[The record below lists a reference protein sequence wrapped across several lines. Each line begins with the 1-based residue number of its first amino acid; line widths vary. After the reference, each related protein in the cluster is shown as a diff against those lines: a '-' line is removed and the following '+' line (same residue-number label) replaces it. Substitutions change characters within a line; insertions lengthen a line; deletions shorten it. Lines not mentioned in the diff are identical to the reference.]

1 MYPLHFLL
9 KHCFG
14 KLIFEKL
21 LHGGRWLGL
30 PCCLLVHKGSPFCSS
45 RHFNLL
51 FRKVPP
57 WEEHGWGYHVV
68 SYLGKSF
75 SPGHIQFEKIAQR
88 FVFSF
93 ILFMEEKE
101 NLKKD

>member
-1 MYPLHFLL
+1 MCPLYFFSNILEVA
-9 KHCFG
+9 FE

-21 LHGGRWLGL
+21 LHEGRWLGL
-30 PCCLLVHKGSPFCSS
+30 PFCLLVHKKSPFCSS

-51 FRKVPP
+51 LRKVPP

-75 SPGHIQFEKIAQR
+75 SARRIQFEKIAQR
-88 FVFSF
+88 FVYSF
-93 ILFMEEKE
+93 ILSMEEKE
-101 NLKKD
+101 N